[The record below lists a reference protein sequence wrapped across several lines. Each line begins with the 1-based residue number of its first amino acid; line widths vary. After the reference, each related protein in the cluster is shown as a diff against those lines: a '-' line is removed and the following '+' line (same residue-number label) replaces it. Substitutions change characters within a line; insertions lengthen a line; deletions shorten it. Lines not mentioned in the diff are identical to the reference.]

1 MIAGPRLRLDDRK
14 SFQKLKT
21 SLHRRIVE
29 AIDLSKT
36 AALEESELCDQLRA
50 LAAYVCSSEP
60 VTLPIDVR
68 EAMIR
73 EIMDEIYGFGPL
85 EQLLADPTVS
95 DILVNGPDSVRV
107 ERNGVLE
114 STDVRFADQAH
125 LLRLIQ
131 RLVEQVGRRI
141 DERSPIV
148 DARLSDGVRMTAAIP
163 PMAPCGPILS
173 LRRGALD
180 SLRFEELVRRGTLT
194 GEMVD
199 FLVAAVRGRLNI
211 LISGGSSS
219 GKTTLLNNLGR
230 AIPRTQRIVTIEE
243 TAELR
248 LDQADVVSLE
258 TRSAS
263 GIGADESTLRDLFTN
278 SLHFRPDRIILGD
291 ARGPEVFD
299 LLQAMNTGHDGSMST
314 IHANDVPDALER
326 IELLAGLSG
335 VQFPLPAARAYVA
348 SAVRILV
355 HVARFA
361 SGERKVVRISEL
373 SGVAD
378 GRYQIDDLFLY
389 RMAGCDDA
397 GHVQGSFYATG
408 TEPSSLGRLL
418 TLGVDVPQDLFLP
431 RELSVDGHY
440 AMKGER

>member
-1 MIAGPRLRLDDRK
+1 
-14 SFQKLKT
+14 
-21 SLHRRIVE
+21 
-29 AIDLSKT
+29 
-36 AALEESELCDQLRA
+36 
-50 LAAYVCSSEP
+50 
-60 VTLPIDVR
+60 
-68 EAMIR
+68 
-73 EIMDEIYGFGPL
+73 
-85 EQLLADPTVS
+85 
-95 DILVNGPDSVRV
+95 
-107 ERNGVLE
+107 
-114 STDVRFADQAH
+114 
-125 LLRLIQ
+125 
-131 RLVEQVGRRI
+131 
-141 DERSPIV
+141 
-148 DARLSDGVRMTAAIP
+148 MTAAIP
-163 PMAPCGPILS
+163 PMAVRGPTLS
-173 LRRGALD
+173 LRRVALD

-248 LDQADVVSLE
+248 LDQPDVVSLE
-258 TRSAS
+258 TQSAS
-263 GIGADESTLRDLFTN
+263 GIGADESTLRDLFKN

-291 ARGPEVFD
+291 ARGAEVFD

-326 IELLAGLSG
+326 IELLAALSG
-335 VQFPLPAARAYVA
+335 VQFPLPATRAYVA

-361 SGERKVVRISEL
+361 SGERKVVRVSEL
-373 SGVAD
+373 SGVAAD
-378 GRYQIDDLFLY
+378 RYQIDDLFVY

-431 RELSVDGHY
+431 RELSFDGHY

>member
-36 AALEESELCDQLRA
+36 ASLEESDFREQLRA
-50 LAAYVCSSEP
+50 LAAHLCSGEP
-60 VTLPIDVR
+60 VTLPVEIR
-68 EAMIR
+68 ETMVR

-95 DILVNGPDSVRV
+95 DILVNGPDSVRI

-114 STDVRFADQAH
+114 PTEVRFADEAH

-148 DARLSDGVRMTAAIP
+148 DARLPDGLRLTAVIP
-163 PMAPCGPILS
+163 PMAVRGPTLS
-173 LRRGALD
+173 LRRGAFD
-180 SLRFEELVRRGTLT
+180 SLRFEELVRRDTLT

-211 LISGGSSS
+211 LISGGSGS
-219 GKTTLLNNLGR
+219 GKSTLLNNLGR
-230 AIPRTQRIVTIEE
+230 AIPRKQRIVTIEE
-243 TAELR
+243 IAELR
-248 LDQADVVSLE
+248 LDQPDVVSLE

-263 GIGADESTLRDLFTN
+263 GIGADESTLRDLFKTC
-278 SLHFRPDRIILGD
+278 LHLRPDRIVLGD
-291 ARGPEVFD
+291 ARGSEVFD

-314 IHANDVPDALER
+314 IHANDVRDALDR
-326 IELLAGLSG
+326 IELLAALSG
-335 VQFPLPAARAYVA
+335 AQFPLPAARAYVA
-348 SAVRILV
+348 SAVQILI
-355 HVARFA
+355 HVARLP
-361 SGERKVVRISEL
+361 SGERKVVRISEV
-373 SGVAD
+373 SGVCD
-378 GRYQIDDLFLY
+378 GRYQIDDLFVY

-397 GHVQGSFYATG
+397 GRVQGSFYATG
-408 TEPSSLGRLL
+408 TEPASLARLAM
-418 TLGVDVPQDLFLP
+418 LGVEAPQELFVP
-431 RELSVDGHY
+431 RELSAGGHY

>member
-1 MIAGPRLRLDDRK
+1 MIAGPRLRTDDRK

-29 AIDLSKT
+29 AIDFSKT
-36 AALEESELCDQLRA
+36 ASLEESELRDQLRA
-50 LAAYVCSSEP
+50 LAAHVCSGESVTVP
-60 VTLPIDVR
+60 VESR
-68 EAMIR
+68 ETMVR

-85 EQLLADPTVS
+85 EQLLADPAVTE
-95 DILVNGPDSVRV
+95 IFVNGPDNVRI
-107 ERNGVLE
+107 ERNGVPE
-114 STDVRFADQAH
+114 SSEIRFADEAH
-125 LLRLIQ
+125 LLRLIH
-131 RLVEQVGRRI
+131 RLVEQAGRRI

-148 DARLSDGVRMTAAIP
+148 DARLADGLRMTALIP
-163 PMAPCGPILS
+163 PMAVRGPTLS

-180 SLRFEELVRRGTLT
+180 SLRFEELVRRGTLS

-230 AIPRTQRIVTIEE
+230 AIPREQRIVTIEE

-248 LDQADVVSLE
+248 LDQTNVVSLE
-258 TRSAS
+258 TRSTS
-263 GIGADESTLRDLFTN
+263 GIGADDSTLRELFKN
-278 SLHFRPDRIILGD
+278 CLHLRPDRIVLGD
-291 ARGPEVFD
+291 ARGAEAFD

-314 IHANDVPDALER
+314 IHANDSASALER
-326 IELLAGLSG
+326 IELLAALSG
-335 VQFPLPAARAYVA
+335 AAFPLPAARASVA
-348 SAVRILV
+348 SAVQILI

-373 SGVAD
+373 SGVYE
-378 GRYQIDDLFLY
+378 GRYQIDDLFIY

-397 GHVQGSFYATG
+397 GRVQGSFYATG
-408 TEPSSLGRLL
+408 TEPSSLARLA
-418 TLGVDVPQDLFLP
+418 TLGVEVPQEMFIP
-431 RELSVDGHY
+431 RELSAGGHY
-440 AMKGER
+440 AMKG